1 MSTGASRGTK
11 YSKLLRINSSN
22 RSSGTNSDFTIDYGA
37 NMSQVVGVSIDSI
50 QFWNQIYNI
59 YSTPLTS
66 NNVFRVT
73 VTPPAGSPTTVT
85 VFWNPGYYSAVDF
98 LTAFAE
104 FCTGS
109 LGFTLNWAIDQYT
122 NLVSTSVAGGFTV
135 VMSPALV
142 SELGGRT
149 QTEDPWNMLGFT
161 YGSDGTFNL
170 VDGHATYQPYM
181 IHTSMAYLTSRILA
195 PGNSFDE
202 KGSVSNVLRPIAI
215 NSGWKELVMFECKD
229 DPLCSIWYPRA
240 RALNQIDIQ
249 LVDHE
254 GFNIDLGQSELNI
267 ELRIWYN
274 NN

>member
-22 RSSGTNSDFTIDYGA
+22 RSSGTNSDFTIDYGV
-37 NMSQVVGVSIDSI
+37 NMSQVAGVSIDSI

-59 YSTPLTS
+59 YNTSLTS
-66 NNVFRVT
+66 NNVFRLT
-73 VTPPAGSPTTVT
+73 VTPPAGSPTTYILYWT
-85 VFWNPGYYSAVDF
+85 PGYYSAVDF
-98 LTAFAE
+98 LTNFAAFALG
-104 FCTGS
+104 TY
-109 LGFTLNWAIDQYT
+109 GFTFNWDIGQYGNKVT
-122 NLVSTSVAGGFTV
+122 TSVPGGYAVTV
-135 VMSPALV
+135 SQAHV
-142 SELGGRT
+142 SDLQGKT

-161 YGSDGTFNL
+161 YNNSGNIDLVNGT
-170 VDGHATYQPYM
+170 ATYQPYM

-215 NSGWKELVMFECKD
+215 NTGWKELVMFECKD
-229 DPLCSIWYPRA
+229 DPLCSIWYPRP

-274 NN
+274 NL